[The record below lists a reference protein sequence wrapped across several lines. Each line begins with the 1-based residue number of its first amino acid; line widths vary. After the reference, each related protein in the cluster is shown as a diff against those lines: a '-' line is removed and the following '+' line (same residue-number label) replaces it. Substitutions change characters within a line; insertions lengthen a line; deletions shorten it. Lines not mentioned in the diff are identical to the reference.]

1 MPQSVPP
8 GLRLGVVEPQD
19 AIAAFERRRLL
30 EPSFRWQDV
39 WQDEHARG
47 FAVAGVMRMDVL
59 QALQDEVALSVREG
73 RSLEDFRS
81 RARSRLVEK
90 GFWGD
95 IEITDPA
102 TGELRTTRF
111 NDSRLRTIF
120 DVNMR
125 QSQAAGRWQRI
136 DRTKRRFPFIVYRT
150 MRDERVRASHA
161 AWDNVVLPVDHP
173 WWNTHYP
180 PCGWRCRCT
189 AFAVSERDLE
199 RRRADGEKFKTEAPP
214 MDLVTYVNPSTGE
227 VAAVPRGIDPGFA
240 YNPGKAR
247 DAAFFDAMLGKAVKA
262 SPLAGAVAVAQAT
275 QEFPAMLRQV
285 VASFG
290 AWVDPILDQV
300 LKSAADPSYK
310 LQLSG
315 LTEFIGAIKPQALR
329 ELQRRNMEPA
339 SAAIAVRDAD
349 VAHALDRRKSA
360 DVRLP
365 DDDYKRLPELLTQAR
380 ALLLERGQDGQP
392 DALLYVVDLPQR
404 RGRVAKVVCRLDVPM
419 RVNRSTVLLNHV
431 RTVTII
437 DPQAL
442 QDRQRYELIWGTVE

>member
-1 MPQSVPP
+1 MPVPVPP

-39 WQDEHARG
+39 WQDEHARS

-59 QALQDEVALSVREG
+59 QALQDEVELSVREG

-95 IEITDPA
+95 VEITDPDS
-102 TGELRTTRF
+102 GEIRTTRF
-111 NDSRLRTIF
+111 NDARLRTIF

-125 QSQAAGRWQRI
+125 QSYAAGRWQRI
-136 DRTKRRFPFIVYRT
+136 ERSKRRFPFVVYRT

-199 RRRADGEKFKTEAPP
+199 RRRAAGEKFKTEAPP
-214 MDLVTYVNPSTGE
+214 LQPVTYVNPSTGE
-227 VAAVPRGIDPGFA
+227 VASVPRGIDPGFA

-247 DAAFFDAMLGKAVKA
+247 DAAFFDAMLAKAVKA

-275 QEFPAMLRQV
+275 LDHPALLRQ
-285 VASFG
+285 ATKEFG
-290 AWVDPILDQV
+290 PFVDMVMEQV
-300 LKSAADPSYK
+300 RS
-310 LQLSG
+310 LQPG
-315 LTEFIGAIKPQALR
+315 ERFKGTGAMRFVGTIDPQAVRALVQR
-329 ELQRRNMEPA
+329 KVELAN
-339 SAAIAVRDAD
+339 SAIAVRDVD
-349 VAHALDRRKSA
+349 VAHALDPRKAASKEQ
-360 DVRLP
+360 LP
-365 DDDYKRLPELLTQAR
+365 EADYKRLPELLVQAR
-380 ALLLERGQDGQP
+380 ALLFERGEQGAP
-392 DALLYVVDLPQR
+392 DVLHYVFDYPPGS
-404 RGRVAKVVCRLDVPM
+404 GRVAKLVLKLDVM
-419 RVNRSTVLLNHV
+419 RGKARMNHV
-431 RTVTII
+431 RTATIVA
-437 DPQAL
+437 PQAL
-442 QDRQRYELIWGTVE
+442 KDLRKYDKLWGDLE